1 MFPLLIGAI
10 GAIGAVV
17 SAIKGGSWLSDQIGA
32 SGTGASVG
40 GKAGVTAQSDTA
52 ANQFEAALA
61 AQGAGQT
68 VPGSS
73 SVTAMASSVAPAA
86 PTILPVHSTDYDVL
100 ARTSA
105 GIVAYNHVGE
115 HHGNHAGA
123 FAASAAPA

>member
-1 MFPLLIGAI
+1 MLPLLIGAI

-17 SAIKGGSWLSDQIGA
+17 SAIKGGTWVADQIGSA
-32 SGTGASVG
+32 AAGASVG
-40 GKAGVTAQSDTA
+40 GKGAVTAQATA
-52 ANQFEAALA
+52 AANPFEAALA

-68 VPGSS
+68 LPAAAG
-73 SVTAMASSVAPAA
+73 VTALASSVAPAA
-86 PTILPVHSTDYDVL
+86 ASILPTHSSEYDVL
-100 ARTSA
+100 ARTNA